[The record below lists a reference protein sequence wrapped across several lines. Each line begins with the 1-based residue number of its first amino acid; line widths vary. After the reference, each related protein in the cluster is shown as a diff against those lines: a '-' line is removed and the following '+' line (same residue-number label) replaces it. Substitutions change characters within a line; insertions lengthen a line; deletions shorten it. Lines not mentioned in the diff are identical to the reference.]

1 MLKKFAKKHFDTR
14 KIPCRI
20 FTFGFGYELDSEMLS
35 EISNAGSGAYNF
47 IPTAAMVG
55 TVFVNAISN
64 IRTTFATNAKI
75 KLAAP
80 VLRILG
86 HDSEKE
92 AKLREKY
99 VWCLRIPILS
109 LTHSHHLHHITHI
122 ASLTHITHS
131 LTSLTHSHS
140 NTPT

>member
-1 MLKKFAKKHFDTR
+1 
-14 KIPCRI
+14 
-20 FTFGFGYELDSEMLS
+20 
-35 EISNAGSGAYNF
+35 
-47 IPTAAMVG
+47 MVG

-99 VWCLRIPILS
+99 VWCLMISVLS
-109 LTHSHHLHHITHI
+109 LPYSHH
-122 ASLTHITHS
+122 SLTHITR
-131 LTSLTHSHS
+131 T
-140 NTPT
+140 

>member
-1 MLKKFAKKHFDTR
+1 MLKKFAKKNFDTR

-75 KLAAP
+75 KLDAP
-80 VLRILG
+80 VLLILG

-99 VWCLRIPILS
+99 VCGV
-109 LTHSHHLHHITHI
+109 
-122 ASLTHITHS
+122 
-131 LTSLTHSHS
+131 
-140 NTPT
+140 